1 MIQSRLERLDQLLST
16 SALSGI
22 ILNAGPSLAYFT
34 GLDFHLMERPVILM
48 LLLGQKP
55 VFILPRLEAAK
66 VAGME
71 GVEIFFYGED
81 PLQWPQVFAQ
91 AVDAGGAAGERL
103 GVEPLQLRFLEY
115 RLLKEAARDTEFSD
129 ATKMLAALRSR
140 KDPEEIALMRRA
152 VDIAQDALRAVLPR
166 ISIGM
171 SEEELGSE
179 LVLQLFRHGSDADLP
194 FSPIVSSGANG
205 ANPHARPSSRRLTA
219 GDLLVIDWGANYR
232 GYVSDLTRTFAV
244 GEIDAESARI
254 HEVVQQ
260 ANRAGRKAGRSG
272 ATCEDV
278 DRAARAVVEEAGYGQ
293 YFTHRTGH
301 GLGRQC
307 HEEPY
312 IREGNIEILEEG
324 MTYTVEPGIYLPG
337 KNGVRIEDDVL
348 IDEEGAV
355 SLSSLPRRIIQVG

>member
-22 ILNAGPSLAYFT
+22 VLNAGPSLAYFT

-71 GVEIFFYGED
+71 GVELFFYGED
-81 PLQWPQVFAQ
+81 PQHWPQVFVEAM
-91 AVDAGGAAGERL
+91 DAGGAVGEKL
-103 GVEPLQLRFLEY
+103 GVEPLQLRLLEY
-115 RLLKEAARDTEFSD
+115 RLLKEAAPDTLFSD
-129 ATKMLAALRSR
+129 ATKMLAVLRSR
-140 KDPEEIALMRRA
+140 KDPEEIAHMRRA
-152 VDIAQDALRAVLPR
+152 VDIAEDALRAVLPQIR
-166 ISIGM
+166 IGM

-179 LVLQLFRHGSDADLP
+179 LVLQLFRHGSDVDLP

-205 ANPHARPSSRRLTA
+205 ANPHARPSSRKLAA
-219 GDLLVIDWGANYR
+219 GDLLVIDWGARYQ
-232 GYVSDLTRTFAV
+232 GYVSDVTRTFAV
-244 GEIDAESARI
+244 GEIDDESARI
-254 HEVVQQ
+254 HEIVQL
-260 ANRAGRKAGRSG
+260 ANRAGRGAGRSG
-272 ATCEDV
+272 ATCGDV
-278 DRAARAVVEEAGYGQ
+278 DQAARAVVEEAGYGR

-301 GLGRQC
+301 GLGREC

-312 IREGNIEILEEG
+312 IREGNTEVLETG

-348 IDEEGAV
+348 IEEDGAV